1 MPSKK
6 STEEL
11 EPLIV
16 TDDKPL
22 WMQMTADA
30 PGYDDIGDDQ
40 AVDDPY
46 LNIGSNTDDA
56 DTSDTSDAP
65 AAPEI
70 SSKQKEAHGTT
81 GAMMDEN
88 GNPLPPGW
96 EMSRRPD
103 GKIFYIDHTTKTT
116 SWQPPHTGPKPRV
129 GEYVPLPS
137 GWEMC
142 MVPKKHYLDHN
153 TRTSHA
159 TDPRPLPEGW
169 EQRVRAT
176 DSVSYFIDHVNKSTQ
191 WHHPCDQRKAES
203 IETRVDNQGRTYF
216 VNHDTKETSWD
227 NPLLRQGFFGASSQG
242 LPAGWERRYTPEGKP
257 WYMDHNTGKY
267 QWEPPQ

>member
-65 AAPEI
+65 AAPG
-70 SSKQKEAHGTT
+70 SVYLQC
-81 GAMMDEN
+81 
-88 GNPLPPGW
+88 
-96 EMSRRPD
+96 
-103 GKIFYIDHTTKTT
+103 
-116 SWQPPHTGPKPRV
+116 
-129 GEYVPLPS
+129 PS
-137 GWEMC
+137 GSET
-142 MVPKKHYLDHN
+142 Y
-153 TRTSHA
+153 
-159 TDPRPLPEGW
+159 
-169 EQRVRAT
+169 
-176 DSVSYFIDHVNKSTQ
+176 ST
-191 WHHPCDQRKAES
+191 
-203 IETRVDNQGRTYF
+203 
-216 VNHDTKETSWD
+216 
-227 NPLLRQGFFGASSQG
+227 
-242 LPAGWERRYTPEGKP
+242 
-257 WYMDHNTGKY
+257 
-267 QWEPPQ
+267 